1 MHWVI
6 QNGPIRE
13 EGYTDLVEALKRY
26 DIPHTEV
33 TVVPFSAE
41 LIPDINP
48 KGDVI
53 VMGTVS
59 LASKVVKRKGW
70 KPGAFTNENFDFRVW
85 SEKWKGYLLNEDA
98 VVCPFRRIPLEWD
111 PFFIRPV
118 LDNKAFTGQTMW
130 MHEYQTWLGRLLV
143 EEGASDLNFD
153 IDEMVM
159 VASPKKIYREMRFWV
174 VDHKVVT
181 GSVYKIGE
189 DVTHQDEGF
198 IDHDAKSF
206 VTGLVGNPDFIVG
219 AWAPDR
225 AFCIDIALV
234 EEGYKIIE
242 INCLNSAGF
251 YKADVFKLVQAIQG
265 MR

>member
-13 EGYTDLVEALKRY
+13 AGYEDLVTALERY
-26 DIPHTEV
+26 DIPYTEV

-41 LIPDINP
+41 LIPDVDP
-48 KGDVI
+48 DGEVI

-59 LASKVVKRKGW
+59 LAEKVAKRKGW
-70 KPGAFTNENFDFRVW
+70 SPGAYTNDNFDYRVW
-85 SEKWKGYLLNEDA
+85 SEKWKGSILNEDA
-98 VVCPFRRIPLEWD
+98 IVCPFRHIPLEWD

-118 LDNKAFTGQTMW
+118 KDNKAFSGQIMW

-143 EEGASDLNFD
+143 EEGASDLCFD
-153 IDEMVM
+153 IDEMVI
-159 VASPKKIYREMRFWV
+159 VASPKKIYREYRFWV

-189 DVTHQDEGF
+189 DVTYQDEGF
-198 IDHDAKSF
+198 IDQETWRF
-206 VTGLVGNPDFIVG
+206 VSGHVGKPPFCIG
-219 AWAPDR
+219 GWAPDR
-225 AFCIDIALV
+225 AFVIDVALT
-234 EEGYKIIE
+234 EEGHKIIE

-251 YKADVFKLVQAIQG
+251 YKADVFKLVQELENV
-265 MR
+265 